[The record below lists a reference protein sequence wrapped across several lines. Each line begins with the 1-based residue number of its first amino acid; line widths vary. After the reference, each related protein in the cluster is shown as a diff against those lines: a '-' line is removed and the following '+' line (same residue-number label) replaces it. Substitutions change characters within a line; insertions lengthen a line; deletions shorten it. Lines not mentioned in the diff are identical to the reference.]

1 MRSAG
6 RVVSLAGL
14 GWWMATGLAGRSAA
28 EAGAPATAE
37 RKLSV
42 RSSAGRGP
50 GFARAAPA
58 PGIILTGATRE
69 SRAVEARLAA
79 FVRAVQR
86 HNGARAVRFLSRE
99 TAPVMRAAVA
109 GQDWPWR
116 IAPRDLAPLFA
127 LPRLRL
133 QTMVLRRERARV
145 RIAPQRLDT
154 DSLQATG
161 FYDLG
166 MVREGSRWQ
175 VTLPSGRG

>member
-6 RVVSLAGL
+6 RAASLAGL
-14 GWWMATGLAGRSAA
+14 GWWLATGMAGQRAV
-28 EAGAPATAE
+28 EAGALATAE

-42 RSSAGRGP
+42 RSSAGS
-50 GFARAAPA
+50 GFARAAPV

-99 TAPVMRAAVA
+99 TAPVMRATVA
-109 GQDWPWR
+109 SQDWPWR
-116 IAPRDLAPLFA
+116 LAPRDLAPLFA

-145 RIAPQRLDT
+145 RIAPQRLDP
-154 DSLQATG
+154 DSVQAAG

>member
-1 MRSAG
+1 MRGGLEFSNE
-6 RVVSLAGL
+6 RPSLA
-14 GWWMATGLAGRSAA
+14 S
-28 EAGAPATAE
+28 
-37 RKLSV
+37 
-42 RSSAGRGP
+42 
-50 GFARAAPA
+50 
-58 PGIILTGATRE
+58 RE
-69 SRAVEARLAA
+69 GGRAVEARLAA

-99 TAPVMRAAVA
+99 TAPVMRSAVTS
-109 GQDWPWR
+109 QDWPWR

-145 RIAPQRLDT
+145 RIAPQRLDP
-154 DSLQATG
+154 DSLQAAG

-175 VTLPSGRG
+175 VTLPAPGRRSVVSCQLSAPT